1 MNRPWFR
8 FYDRHVPKSLDY
20 PEIPVYEL
28 LDESAR
34 RHPDGT
40 LSIFFGK
47 KITYGR
53 MKELTDRFAHSLMSL
68 GAGPGKKVAI
78 LLPNSPAFLIAYYG
92 ILKTGAAAVPL
103 NPLYTPHELE
113 YHISDSGAEILITIP
128 MFLEKV
134 LSLPEKT
141 PLRKIIYAYIADFLP
156 FHLGMVQK
164 LREFPAVRKA
174 RKSSRADFYNM
185 SDMLRN
191 PVPSDFK
198 PAKVNPGDMA
208 VMIYSGGTTGIAKG
222 IMLSHYA
229 IVANAHMIKV
239 WGDLNPEERMMAVL
253 PFFHGYGM
261 NVTMNAPI
269 LAGMPIIM
277 LPRFSARQTAKAIH
291 KYRPT
296 LTAAV
301 PTMLVALSSLD
312 DIDRYDFS
320 SLKAVWVGAAPL
332 TRAIKENFEKKTG
345 GRAVEGYGLT
355 EAVTAIM
362 ANPYRGM
369 HKVGS
374 IGLPFPD
381 VDAKIVSIDTGEDL
395 PPGEKGE
402 IVLKT
407 PTVMLGYHNMP
418 EETAETLK
426 DGWLYTG
433 DIGYMDEDGYFYITD
448 RKKDLIIVGGFNV
461 FPREIDELIY
471 RHPKVKEGITV
482 GVPDEFLG
490 ERIKVFIV
498 LKEGESATEEEFIEY
513 FRQHLVKYK
522 VPSEVEFRKE
532 LPKSAIGKILRRVL
546 REEEI
551 KKRQKGNA

>member
-1 MNRPWFR
+1 MNRPWHR
-8 FYDRHVPKSLDY
+8 FYDKHVPKSLDY

-34 RHPDGT
+34 RHPDRT

-47 KITYGR
+47 EITYGR

-68 GAGPGKKVAI
+68 GIGPGKKVAM
-78 LLPNSPAFLIAYYG
+78 LLPNSPAFVISYYG
-92 ILKTGAAAVPL
+92 ILKTGASAVPL
-103 NPLYTPHELE
+103 NPLYTTRELE
-113 YHISDSGAEILITIP
+113 YHLSDSEAEVLITIP
-128 MFLEKV
+128 MFLDKV
-134 LSLPEKT
+134 ASLPEKT
-141 PLRKIIYAYIADFLP
+141 PLRKIVYSYIADFLP
-156 FHLGMVQK
+156 FPLNLVQK
-164 LREFPAVRKA
+164 MREFPSVMKA
-174 RKSSRADFYNM
+174 KRSSKADFYNM
-185 SDMLRN
+185 ADMLRN
-191 PVPSDFK
+191 PAPSDFQ
-198 PAKVNPGDMA
+198 PVKVNPRDMA
-208 VMIYSGGTTGIAKG
+208 IMIYSGGTTGIAKG

-229 IVANAHMIKV
+229 IVANAHMIRT

-277 LPRFSARQTAKAIH
+277 LPRFSAHQTAKTIH

-296 LTAAV
+296 VTAAV
-301 PTMLVALSSLD
+301 PTMLVALSSMD
-312 DIDRYDFS
+312 DIDKYDFS

-332 TRAIKENFEKKTG
+332 TKAIKENFEKKTG
-345 GRAVEGYGLT
+345 GRAIEGYGLT

-381 VDAKIVSIDTGEDL
+381 VDAKIVSIETGEDL

-407 PTVMLGYHNMP
+407 PTVMLGYHKMP
-418 EETAETLK
+418 DKTAETIRN
-426 DGWLYTG
+426 GWLYTG

-471 RHPKVKEGITV
+471 KHPKVKEGITV
-482 GVPDEFLG
+482 GVPDDFLG

-498 LKEGESATEEEFIEY
+498 LKEGETATEEEFIEY

-551 KKRQKGNA
+551 KKRQKKDA